1 MKAVFSVV
9 GLVVVLAIVG
19 VLVKRQ
25 GGAFTARQSPAVV
38 APQSAAGGTGTP
50 RNQVEQVRQAVDQ
63 LMQQPRTMP
72 DKE

>member
-38 APQSAAGGTGTP
+38 APQSAAGSTGTP